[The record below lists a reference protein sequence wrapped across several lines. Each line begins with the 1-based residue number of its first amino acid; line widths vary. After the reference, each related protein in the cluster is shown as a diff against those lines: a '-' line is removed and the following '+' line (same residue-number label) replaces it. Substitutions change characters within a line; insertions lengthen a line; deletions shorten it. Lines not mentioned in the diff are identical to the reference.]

1 MLTSLGYIHRND
13 VKLRICVHR
22 LCKVLISHCKS
33 DLYSAWNSSQ
43 KVQMTTRPAV
53 RICIWHYTCFTV
65 CVIKWETH
73 KRHHVPISR
82 RKHVGASLLPVEGA
96 TINEHSYTDVRSSST
111 KSSSQQKTTRR
122 AQTLSNTNYGNTQT
136 SIGNEL
142 VTMLK
147 GTNLRTYSGKLR
159 ALCQWPNATEIERG
173 ENVKGYIIIIV
184 IITLFAQRKLRNK
197 TVNWTVG
204 QDNMAAKTRATLIVA
219 REEKI
224 RYTQNYTKLDENWT
238 NTWYN
243 KKSKNSK
250 LFIQWINRASDVK
263 SVSTGRLLYHIS
275 LLSWLG
281 V

>member
-1 MLTSLGYIHRND
+1 MSTRIH
-13 VKLRICVHR
+13 
-22 LCKVLISHCKS
+22 
-33 DLYSAWNSSQ
+33 
-43 KVQMTTRPAV
+43 
-53 RICIWHYTCFTV
+53 
-65 CVIKWETH
+65 
-73 KRHHVPISR
+73 
-82 RKHVGASLLPVEGA
+82 
-96 TINEHSYTDVRSSST
+96 VRSSST